1 MIHTKVSMINDF
13 MRPEHCIEHKTVIH
27 LNSFIVQKVHLYN
40 YLFDI
45 PAALGVG
52 SLIM

>member
-13 MRPEHCIEHKTVIH
+13 MKAEHFTEYKTVIH
-27 LNSFIVQKVHLYN
+27 LNSFIVQKVHLCN

-45 PAALGVG
+45 PAALEVG
-52 SLIM
+52 